1 MLNRTHST
9 RSIDF
14 EQFWIDL
21 ARIDGSFILWLK
33 HGSGLAAWLA
43 TLFGRFSSPAKLR
56 DFRVTSARVIW
67 IMLRKAQLHQLFE
80 HAQIKGVGGPG
91 APHLF
96 LFERAEDVR
105 ISLLEDWMSYVV
117 CFFDCGNWHLKAKI
131 HNSLPRIHRI
141 WV

>member
-56 DFRVTSARVIW
+56 DFRVTSAR
-67 IMLRKAQLHQLFE
+67 L
-80 HAQIKGVGGPG
+80 P
-91 APHLF
+91 
-96 LFERAEDVR
+96 
-105 ISLLEDWMSYVV
+105 SYVCPGYLDYAQESSAAPAFRACSDQRSGRPRRPALVLVRACGRCSHLTLRRLDVV
-117 CFFDCGNWHLKAKI
+117 CRMFF
-131 HNSLPRIHRI
+131 
-141 WV
+141 